1 MYRKYWSNSLLADII
16 RGTKKPNSA
25 SFEEWDIWE
34 KESKEKHPYRHWLAE
49 TGMDLIQDVVF
60 LPRSK
65 VQGFRYW
72 FLNRFVRKTHAL
84 TSRSL
89 KKGKYYEFD
98 TRILHCLFDELANHV
113 EGEIAHLADILS
125 GKSSR
130 ILHLR
135 SSREKGL
142 SHLTW
147 ESNLVYNEEWGVE
160 VGEERYGKP
169 TPQAIAAKEII
180 DLYIWWADLR
190 PKREEAF
197 QKLISS
203 DSESYPLDA
212 ERVNEAE
219 DDQMLMRLIKVRG
232 HLWT

>member
-1 MYRKYWSNSLLADII
+1 MHTYWSNSALADII

-25 SFEEWDIWE
+25 PFEEWDAWE
-34 KESKEKHPYRHWLAE
+34 KDSISKHPYRHWLAE
-49 TGMDLIQDVVF
+49 TGLDLIQGLLF
-60 LPRSK
+60 LPK
-65 VQGFRYW
+65 KKLQDFRYW
-72 FLNRFVRKTHAL
+72 LFNRFVRKTHAL

-113 EGEIAHLADILS
+113 EDEIAHLADILS
-125 GKSSR
+125 GKTSR
-130 ILHLR
+130 TLHLR
-135 SSREKGL
+135 RSREKGL

-160 VGEERYGKP
+160 VGQERYGKP

-203 DSESYPLDA
+203 DYESYPLEA

-219 DDQMLMRLIKVRG
+219 DDQMLLRLIKVRG